1 MRRRTA
7 LVVTA
12 ALLVGGCSGAGA
24 SGGGSLADA
33 AEKGGVGYVAG
44 DGTIE
49 TIAAGKRQ
57 TSIRV
62 QGTTLEGRPLD
73 TATYLGKLVVIN
85 TWGSWCPPCNAE
97 APALQRTWES
107 VRQRGVQFVGIDLR
121 EGTAAGKAFQRK
133 YGITYPS
140 LTDGTAIQPQ
150 LKGKAA
156 STPSTLLID
165 RQGRLAARVSGQVDQ
180 STLRALLDEV
190 LKEAV

>member
-1 MRRRTA
+1 MRRSAA
-7 LVVTA
+7 LVVAA
-12 ALLVGGCSGAGA
+12 ALVITGCG
-24 SGGGSLADA
+24 SGGNSVADA

-49 TIAAGKRQ
+49 KIAAAERE

-73 TATYLGKLVVIN
+73 TATYRGKVVVIN

-107 VRQRGVQFVGIDLR
+107 VRERGVQFVGIDLR
-121 EGTAAGKAFQRK
+121 ESAAAGKAFQRK

-140 LTDGTAIQPQ
+140 VGDGTSIQPQ

-156 STPSTLLID
+156 ATPTTLLLD
-165 RQGRLAARVSGQVDQ
+165 REGRLAARVSGQVEE
-180 STLRALLDEV
+180 STLRGLLDDL
-190 LKEAV
+190 LKEPR